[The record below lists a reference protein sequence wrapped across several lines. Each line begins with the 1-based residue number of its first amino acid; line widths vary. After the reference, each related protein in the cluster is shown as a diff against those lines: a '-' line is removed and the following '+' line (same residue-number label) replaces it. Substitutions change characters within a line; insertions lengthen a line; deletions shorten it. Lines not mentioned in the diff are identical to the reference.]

1 MRIGVLAPPW
11 LPVPPTSYGGIEAV
25 VDLLVRGL
33 TQQGVEVVLWTVG
46 DSSAPVPK
54 RYAVQSAVGD
64 MNSLPEEL
72 AHVALGY
79 VALADCDLVHDHT
92 VAGPAW
98 SLSVGR
104 RCVVTTCH
112 APMEGLL
119 APVYREYSWRLPVI
133 AISHDQASR
142 APDVRVARVIHHG
155 IDVGRYPPGTGDGE
169 YLLFLGRMAPEKGAA
184 EAVQV
189 ARAAGLPLKIA
200 AKMRDAV
207 EQEYFASEVEPLLGD
222 GVEYLGEVGGDD
234 KLRLLGA
241 ARALLN
247 PIRWPEPFGMVMI
260 EALACGTP
268 VVTYPHGAAPEIVDD
283 GKTGFL
289 CRDHA
294 GMVEALAE
302 LDTLDRQV
310 CRRTVVERF
319 SAEAMVA
326 AHVELYE
333 ELLCR

>member
-33 TQQGVEVVLWTVG
+33 SDQGCDVVLWTVG
-46 DSSAPVPK
+46 ESRAPVPK
-54 RYAVQSAVGD
+54 RYGVEAAVGD
-64 MNSLPEEL
+64 MNSVPAEL

-79 VALADCDLVHDHT
+79 AALADCDLVHDHT

-98 SLSVGR
+98 SLGVGR

-119 APVYREYSWRLPVI
+119 EPVYREYSWRLPVI

-155 IDVGRYPPGTGDGE
+155 IDVAGYPMGSGSGG

-200 AKMRDAV
+200 AKMRDD
-207 EQEYFASEVEPLLGD
+207 EERQYFATEVEPLLGD
-222 GVEYLGEVGGDD
+222 GVEYVGEVGGAD
-234 KLRLLGA
+234 KLSLLGA
-241 ARALLN
+241 ARALVN
-247 PIRWPEPFGMVMI
+247 PIRWSEPFGMVMI

-268 VVTYPHGAAPEIVDD
+268 VVTFPHGAAPEIVDD

-289 CRDHA
+289 CDDGP
-294 GMVEALAE
+294 GMVEALAGI
-302 LDTLDRQV
+302 DRLEREV

-319 SAEAMVA
+319 SAESMVA
-326 AHVELYE
+326 AHLELYE
-333 ELLCR
+333 EVLSR